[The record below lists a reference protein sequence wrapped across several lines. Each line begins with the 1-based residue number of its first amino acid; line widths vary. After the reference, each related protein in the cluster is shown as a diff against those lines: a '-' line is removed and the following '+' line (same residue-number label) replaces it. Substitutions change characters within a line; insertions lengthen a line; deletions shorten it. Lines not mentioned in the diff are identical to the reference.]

1 MTTRRLIVGLAALV
15 ACGAPT
21 APPKAAAAT
30 SPRAPDPEADR
41 AAIVRVFDSY
51 VAKVVSGDRQGAVA
65 LIDRETM
72 DFYEALRKT
81 ALSISAA
88 ELKQRPIDDQILII
102 TFRTGKRAA
111 DMRSQKIEDLV
122 AAAIIPVG
130 KQTGSMRLGPVT
142 VRGDRASG
150 HPWVGEIEVPISF
163 DFHRETDRWRLN
175 FVEVTRTAMRKINE
189 GAPEDTLRALAAY
202 YKLDLEALYQPL
214 E

>member
-1 MTTRRLIVGLAALV
+1 MTPRPLIVMLSALV
-15 ACGAPT
+15 ACGAP
-21 APPKAAAAT
+21 APTSTVPPQPAA
-30 SPRAPDPEADR
+30 RAPDPEADR

-51 VAKVVSGDRQGAVA
+51 VAKVVSGDRSGAVA

-72 DFYEALRKT
+72 EFYETLRQN
-81 ALSISAA
+81 ALSLSAA
-88 ELKQRPIDDQILII
+88 ELKQRPIDEQILII

-111 DMRSQKIEDLV
+111 DMRRQKIEDLV

-150 HPWVGEIEVPISF
+150 HPWVGDIEVPIAF
-163 DFHRETDRWRLN
+163 DFHRVPDSWRLN
-175 FVEVTRTAMRKINE
+175 FVEVTRAAMLKINE
-189 GAPEDTLRALAAY
+189 GAPEETLRALAVY
-202 YKLDLEALYQPL
+202 YKMDLDALYEPL